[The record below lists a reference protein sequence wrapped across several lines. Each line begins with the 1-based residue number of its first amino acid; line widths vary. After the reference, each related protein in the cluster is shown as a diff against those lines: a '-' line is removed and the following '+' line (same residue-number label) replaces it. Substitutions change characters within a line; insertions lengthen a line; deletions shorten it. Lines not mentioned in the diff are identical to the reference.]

1 MTRNKLQGMIMWVLV
16 VILATIMAILLIT
29 GSSHDETP
37 DDETSVETT
46 CVTTSTTETTT
57 STSTTITTTTLTTT
71 ETTTVTTET
80 TQTIDPIDY
89 LNYLGEF
96 RGTYYHGYINPCNGG
111 SGRMLEDCTPKDS
124 EMKGS
129 IACRYIQENFGYGVN
144 GRTRVYLELP
154 EYPEMNGFYYV
165 DDACLSYDVVDFY
178 FIEYENCPWE
188 NGIPPKVNLY
198 IES

>member
-1 MTRNKLQGMIMWVLV
+1 
-16 VILATIMAILLIT
+16 
-29 GSSHDETP
+29 
-37 DDETSVETT
+37 
-46 CVTTSTTETTT
+46 
-57 STSTTITTTTLTTT
+57 
-71 ETTTVTTET
+71 
-80 TQTIDPIDY
+80 
-89 LNYLGEF
+89 
-96 RGTYYHGYINPCNGG
+96 
-111 SGRMLEDCTPKDS
+111 MLEDCTPKDS

-154 EYPEMNGFYYV
+154 EYPEMDGFYYV

-188 NGIPPKVNLY
+188 NGIPPTVILY